1 MVESAAAKGV
11 VVAVVVVVV
20 VVIVVAVAV
29 AVAAMVGA
37 VAAAAAAAAAV
48 VPAVKSSQGS
58 CTGPAVFIRL
68 ALTVDSRR
76 AHSPSKSTCSDA
88 GYRKSQAVRHTNW

>member
-1 MVESAAAKGV
+1 MVGSAAAKGV

-37 VAAAAAAAAAV
+37 VAAAAAV